1 MGKNIWRSDASEGE
15 SVRLAGVREE
25 RNMNKLNWVG
35 GVVLAAGLAALPVL
49 AQEAAKKEPPKPPLS
64 PTQAVLEQWNDIDRK
79 STRLTSSYPE
89 NKYEFNP
96 LQEQRNL
103 PEALH

>member
-49 AQEAAKKEPPKPPLS
+49 AQEAAKKEPPKPALS
-64 PTQAVLEQWNDIDRK
+64 PSQTAVERRVGKERRSRW
-79 STRLTSSYPE
+79 TPE
-89 NKYEFNP
+89 HYKEDKYEFNP
-96 LQEQRNL
+96 KAEQRNFGR
-103 PEALH
+103 